1 MKNIYVIIVFFFW
14 FCSGLT
20 SEAVKKPEFEF
31 KHLTI
36 SDGLSQNTVMSIM
49 QDKYGYMWFGTQD
62 GLNRYDGKDFK
73 LYKHSHK
80 NSNSII
86 SSIIRV
92 MIETSDGQL
101 WVGTASGGLSRFRR
115 ESNDFENYMY
125 SEKDKNSLSGKD
137 VFALFEDSKK
147 NLWIGTQN
155 GGLNKF
161 NRSSKKFTRYVFNS
175 DNSKSI
181 SSNMVR
187 AIFEDSSG
195 TLWVGNNTGG
205 LNKFNP
211 DTETFDSFCY
221 SESGDM
227 NDDKIITIFEY
238 EPGILLIGT
247 DGDGVKIFNSIQNK
261 YDKKTQNT
269 LPILLQ
275 NERIRNFYKDNKGV
289 IWVATFGSGIITVKK
304 NDKDKFIFRNYR
316 NNIFSK
322 TSLNNNQVLCIFMNK
337 EGMIYFGTSGG
348 GVSILDKEKSFFK
361 NFRNNPK
368 KKNSINSR
376 YVRSVFED
384 SDGSLMI
391 GTDRDGLN
399 ILKGDI
405 NYKLTSF
412 GRNRIYSILRD
423 SYGTLW
429 VGTYGDGLYSSEGKT
444 RKFIRYPDNEN
455 SLKKKAMK
463 VIKVI
468 FEDSDKT
475 LWIGTQALGIN
486 KYNRKTKKFVRY
498 IYDEFDTKSIGNNQ
512 IRSIDEDSSGNLWIG
527 TWGGLNKFD
536 KKKEEFLRIVK
547 DKNRKNSLGSNH
559 ILSLHIDKNGI
570 IWVGTWG
577 AGLYRFDPIKEE
589 WKSYTEADGFPNNVI
604 YGILEEKSNK
614 PDPVLWMSSNN
625 GLIRL
630 ATKDNNYKVYDSSSG
645 VQADEFNGGS
655 FFQNKKGE
663 MYFGGI
669 NGLTK
674 FNPSAIKDNSYA
686 PKVQISGIKVFNE
699 YKRFDKP
706 VEDVKEITFNYD
718 ENYFSI
724 EFILLSYRSSNQNT
738 YKYKLDGFDKDW
750 IDSGKRNNAGYTNL
764 EGGSYFFL
772 VKGANNDGLWSN
784 KTTALKINIIPPYWS
799 AFWFKTI
806 AFLLILLVLLL
817 IYKLRVRKHKLE
829 KIKLEKINLNL
840 NKEILERKKV
850 EEEKD
855 KLQEKLI
862 QSEKMEV
869 LGVLA
874 GGVAHDLNNILG
886 AIVSYPDILLMKLPQ
901 DSPLRRPVLSIQQSG
916 KKAAAVVKD
925 LLTLARRGVKEKKII
940 NLNNIIVELFK
951 SAEFKSIKNENPN
964 ISFNFTLDEQLSNV
978 SGSEI
983 HISKSLLN
991 LILNAVEAIKD
1002 DGQIFISTTNIEI
1015 KEDFNL
1021 IDSSL
1026 KAGHYAVFRI
1036 LDNGEG
1042 IAKEDIKRIFEP
1054 FYTKKKMGRSGTG
1067 LGMAVIAGMVKDHNG
1082 EIDIWSEPGTG
1093 TSIDMYLP
1101 ATKEKVAIAE
1111 NIKLFEG
1118 YRGRNEKILVI
1129 DDVIL
1134 QREIATMLLE
1144 QLNYNVDSVSSGE
1157 AGLEYLK
1164 NNSVDLVLL
1173 DMIMEPGIDGLTT
1186 YKKIIEI
1193 NKDQKVIIV
1202 SGFSKLESIDEVLG
1216 FGVNSYIGKPYTI
1229 DILGKTVKDVLG
1241 SENIVKEREK

>member
-1 MKNIYVIIVFFFW
+1 MKKIYVIIVFFFW

-31 KHLTI
+31 KHLSI

-80 NSNSII
+80 DLNSIT
-86 SSIIRV
+86 SSIIRLI
-92 MIETSDGQL
+92 IETSDGEL
-101 WVGTASGGLSRFRR
+101 WIGTNSGGLSRLRR
-115 ESNDFENYMY
+115 TSDDFENYIY
-125 SEKDKNSLSGKD
+125 SVEDRNSLSGIN

-161 NRSSKKFTRYVFNS
+161 NRSTKKFTRYKFNR
-175 DNSKSI
+175 DKPKSI
-181 SSNMVR
+181 SSNNIR

-195 TLWVGNNTGG
+195 TLWIGNNTGG

-221 SESGDM
+221 SKSGNI
-227 NDDKIITIFEY
+227 NDDSVITIFEY
-238 EPGILLIGT
+238 EPGVLLIGT

-261 YDKKTQNT
+261 YDKKAQDT
-269 LPILLQ
+269 LPMFLQ
-275 NERIRNFYKDNKGV
+275 NERIRDFYKDNKGV
-289 IWVATFGSGIITVKK
+289 LWLTTFGNGIITVKK
-304 NDKDKFIFRNYR
+304 NDKNKFMFRNYK
-316 NNIFSK
+316 NNVFSK
-322 TSLNNNQVLCIFMNK
+322 TSLNNNQVLCIFKNK
-337 EGMIYFGTSGG
+337 EGMLYFGTSGG
-348 GVSILDKEKSFFK
+348 GVNILDKERTYFK
-361 NFRNNPK
+361 NFRTNPIDIRGI
-368 KKNSINSR
+368 KNR

-384 SDGSLMI
+384 SDGTLMI

-399 ILKGDI
+399 IINGDF
-405 NYKLTSF
+405 NYKLTNF
-412 GRNRIYSILRD
+412 GKNRIYSIMRD
-423 SYGTLW
+423 SFGTLW
-429 VGTYGDGLYSSEGKT
+429 VGTFGDGLYMSKN
-444 RKFIRYPDNEN
+444 RVKKFIRYVNHEKHPDIGEMQ
-455 SLKKKAMK
+455 A
-463 VIKVI
+463 IKVI
-468 FEDSDKT
+468 FEDSDNT
-475 LWIGTQALGIN
+475 LWIGTQFGGLN
-486 KYNRKTKKFVRY
+486 RYDRNLETFKSYKHSKYNKNSISNNHIRAINEDRY
-498 IYDEFDTKSIGNNQ
+498 
-512 IRSIDEDSSGNLWIG
+512 GNLWIG
-527 TWGGLNKFD
+527 TWDGINKFRKENNKFTQYV
-536 KKKEEFLRIVK
+536 KKGK
-547 DKNRKNSLGSNH
+547 KNILGNNH
-559 ILSLHIDKNGI
+559 ILSMLIDKNGI
-570 IWVGTWG
+570 IWIGTWG
-577 AGLYRFDPIKEE
+577 AGLHRYDPVKEK
-589 WKSYTEADGFPNNVI
+589 WNSNTEADGFPNNVI
-604 YGILEEKSNK
+604 YAILEEKNNK
-614 PDPVLWMSSNN
+614 PDPVLWMSSNR
-625 GLIRL
+625 GIIRYE
-630 ATKDNNYKVYDSSSG
+630 TKNKGIKVYDSSSG
-645 VQADEFNGGS
+645 LQSDEFNGGS

-674 FNPSAIKDNSYA
+674 FDPSAIKDNPYA

-706 VEDVKEITFNYD
+706 VEDVKEITLNYD
-718 ENYFSI
+718 ENYFAI

-764 EGGSYFFL
+764 EGGSYTFF
-772 VKGANNDGLWSN
+772 VKGANNDGVWCN
-784 KTTALKINIIPPYWS
+784 KTTALKINIIPPYWR
-799 AFWFKTI
+799 ALWFKTI
-806 AFLLILLVLLL
+806 AFLLILVVVLL

-829 KIKLEKINLNL
+829 KIKLEKINFNL
-840 NKEILERKKV
+840 NKEISERIKA

-855 KLQEKLI
+855 KLQKKLI

-901 DSPLRRPVLSIQQSG
+901 NSPLRRPVLSIQQSG

-991 LILNAVEAIKD
+991 LILNAVEAIKE
-1002 DGQIFISTTNIEI
+1002 DGQIFISTTNIDI
-1015 KEDFNL
+1015 KEDFN
-1021 IDSSL
+1021 IMDSSL

-1101 ATKEKVAIAE
+1101 ATKEKVEIAE

-1129 DDVIL
+1129 DDIVL

-1157 AGLEYLK
+1157 AGLDYLK
-1164 NNSVDLVLL
+1164 NNNVDLVLL

-1186 YKKIIEI
+1186 YKRIIEI

-1216 FGVNSYIGKPYTI
+1216 LGVNSYIGKPYTLE
-1229 DILGKTVKDVLG
+1229 ILGKTIKKVL
-1241 SENIVKEREK
+1241 NN